1 MKPSL
6 PLQFPLNLLVAFS
19 EVIRISSPA
28 KVIPKENL
36 IRNLYNG
43 RWIMGFKKHIQNEQ
57 KGRYD
62 PHKIS
67 TLVIVILQYFE
78 AIATT
83 APFSHQTTA
92 GWKRAT

>member
-1 MKPSL
+1 
-6 PLQFPLNLLVAFS
+6 
-19 EVIRISSPA
+19 
-28 KVIPKENL
+28 
-36 IRNLYNG
+36 
-43 RWIMGFKKHIQNEQ
+43 MGFKKHIQNEQ